1 MPAVNRTSVVTQSS
15 IQGGILDPNGPAP
28 PAARPLVAAI
38 PKSDNC
44 IFDNEPPQ
52 QRQQMSSAQ
61 AEAQAGL
68 ARAGANGVRP
78 DQEAD
83 NAAAAIRN
91 RARGS
96 GSLW

>member
-1 MPAVNRTSVVTQSS
+1 
-15 IQGGILDPNGPAP
+15 
-28 PAARPLVAAI
+28 
-38 PKSDNC
+38 
-44 IFDNEPPQ
+44 
-52 QRQQMSSAQ
+52 MSSAQ